1 MFTKLSNLLTRF
13 IYGEIELKLQ
23 KLIDEIEKDKNR
35 TIKLQEELTKS
46 RLEKEAYKNLVTT
59 IGDTI
64 PDMMWAKDLDG
75 KYIYVNNKILK
86 GLFYKAHYKK
96 IIGKTDIEI
105 TKMCK
110 EKVGSENHT
119 FGEICAN
126 SDKIV
131 LETNKKGRFLEW
143 GLVNGK
149 DLYLEVYKAPLVDRD
164 GKVEMELMKVLP
176 KDHWI
181 LYNIQ
186 IIRLGREICKAPTP
200 HCEKCFLKDV
210 CKTNQAKRKAIK

>member
-35 TIKLQEELTKS
+35 TIKLQKELTKA

-75 KYIYVNNKILK
+75 KYIYVNDKILK
-86 GLFYKAHYKK
+86 GLFYKSHYKK

-110 EKVGSENHT
+110 EKVCSENHT
-119 FGEICAN
+119 FGEICSN

-143 GLVNGK
+143 GLINGK

-164 GKVEMELMKVLP
+164 GKVVGTVGTGRDVTEWYLGLRDSILQTDSCNRNCKNEWGLSVLKELDKY
-176 KDHWI
+176 KFE
-181 LYNIQ
+181 
-186 IIRLGREICKAPTP
+186 G
-200 HCEKCFLKDV
+200 
-210 CKTNQAKRKAIK
+210 

>member
-1 MFTKLSNLLTRF
+1 MFKRLSNLLGCF
-13 IYGEIELKLQ
+13 IYGDIEAKLQ

-75 KYIYVNNKILK
+75 KYIYVNHKILK
-86 GLFYKAHYKK
+86 NLFYKAHYKK
-96 IIGKTDIEI
+96 VIGKTDIEI

-110 EKVGSENHT
+110 EKVGDKNHT

-126 SDKIV
+126 SDKVV
-131 LETNKKGRFLEW
+131 LDTNKKGRFLEW

-164 GKVEMELMKVLP
+164 GKVVGTVGTGR
-176 KDHWI
+176 DVTDW
-181 LYNIQ
+181 Y
-186 IIRLGREICKAPTP
+186 LGLRDSIMQ
-200 HCEKCFLKDV
+200 KDV
-210 CKTNQAKRKAIK
+210 CNKGCMNDWVVSVLTELDKYKFES